1 MAKLPTLKDPSR
13 EARVFQF
20 RVKVMVVAIIASAFL
35 MLARLSYLQIIQ
47 HQHFTTL
54 AQENRLKLVAIPP
67 TRGLIYSRDGVLLAE
82 NRPSYVLEMVA
93 ENVENID
100 VALSEIHQVIPLE
113 TDSIEQLKSEIK
125 RRRGF
130 DPIAVK
136 SSLSDTEVAV
146 FSVNQYRFPGFRIVA
161 KLSRAYPQAEVMSHI
176 TGYVGRIS
184 EEEAANLDSRN
195 YRGTIYIG
203 KNGVEKAREEI
214 LHGEVGFQRIEV
226 NAQGRVIRVVDETPP
241 TPGANLYLTV
251 DAQLQRVAH
260 DLLEDKKGAIV
271 AIDPNNGDVL
281 AFVSRPTFDPN
292 LFVDGI
298 SQADYS
304 KLRDDKGRPLF
315 NRALQAQY
323 PPGSTIKPMVGLAG
337 LNAGIRAAGDTT
349 WCPGFFRLEG
359 DDHRYR
365 DWKKQGHG
373 HVNLNDSLAQ
383 SCDVYYY
390 SVAKDLTIDGID
402 LMLGQFGMG
411 SPTGIDLPGET
422 AGLLPS
428 RDWKRRAKSLPW
440 FPGETL
446 IAGIGQGFMLA
457 SPLQLASATATL
469 ANRGKRYIPRIVG
482 QIEEPESMQ
491 ASNVG
496 VYEKPT
502 VKVANPRHWQAVIDG
517 MVSVVHG
524 PRGTARRI
532 GTDAEY
538 QIAGKTGTAQLFR
551 IAQGESV
558 DNEQTP
564 EHLKDHALFVAFA
577 PADAPLIATA
587 IIVENGGS
595 GSAAAAPIAR
605 KLFDQYL
612 QRSELQN
619 ERGR

>member
-1 MAKLPTLKDPSR
+1 MAKLPTLKDPQR
-13 EARVFQF
+13 EAKIF
-20 RVKVMVVAIIASAFL
+20 
-35 MLARLSYLQIIQ
+35 LARVRVTVALIAMASCLILGRLIYLQVIQ

-54 AQENRLKLVAIPP
+54 AQDNRLKLVAIPP
-67 TRGLIYSRDGVLLAE
+67 TRGLIFSRDGEIVAE
-82 NRPSYVLEMVA
+82 NRPSFVLEMVA
-93 ENVENID
+93 ENVQDID
-100 VALSEIHQVIPLE
+100 TALSEISEFVSLE
-113 TDSIEQLKSEIK
+113 QDTVSQLKTELA

-130 DPIAVK
+130 DPVVVK
-136 SSLSDTEVAV
+136 TGLSEEEVAR
-146 FSVNQYRFPGFRIVA
+146 FSVNQYKFPGFRIVA
-161 KLSRAYPQAEVMSHI
+161 KLSRHYPLRDLMAHI

-184 EEEAANLDSRN
+184 EEEAKTIDERN
-195 YRGTIYIG
+195 YRGTTHIG

-214 LHGEVGFQRIEV
+214 LHGVVGLQRIEV

-241 TPGANLYLTV
+241 VPGANIYLTV
-251 DAQLQRVAH
+251 DAGLQRAAH
-260 DLLEDKKGAIV
+260 NALQEKKGAIV

-281 AFVSRPTFDPN
+281 AFVSKPSFDPN

-298 SQADYS
+298 SQKNYS
-304 KLRDDKGRPLF
+304 ALRDDVRRPLF

-337 LNAGIRAAGDTT
+337 LSNGIRSASAST

-359 DDHRYR
+359 DPHQYR

-373 HVNLNDSLAQ
+373 HVDLTNSLAQ

-390 SVAKDLTIDGID
+390 ALAKDLTIDGLHD
-402 LMLGQFGMG
+402 MLGKFGLG
-411 SPTGIDLPGET
+411 EPTGIDLPGET

-428 RDWKRRAKSLPW
+428 REWKRRAKSLPW

-446 IAGIGQGFMLA
+446 IAGIGQGFMLT
-457 SPLQLASATATL
+457 SPLQLAAATAAI
-469 ANRGKRYIPRIVG
+469 ANHGTRYIPRIVG
-482 QIEEPESMQ
+482 QIEEAQ
-491 ASNVG
+491 NLRATNVG
-496 VYEKPT
+496 LYERDRIILD
-502 VKVANPRHWQAVIDG
+502 NESHWQDIIDG

-532 GTDAEY
+532 GAKSSFL
-538 QIAGKTGTAQLFR
+538 IAGKTGTAQLFG

-558 DNEQTP
+558 DNDETP

-577 PADAPLIATA
+577 PADAPQIAVA

-605 KLFDQYL
+605 KLFDHYL
-612 QRSELQN
+612 VGEQPES
-619 ERGR
+619 

>member
-1 MAKLPTLKDPSR
+1 
-13 EARVFQF
+13 
-20 RVKVMVVAIIASAFL
+20 MVGLILIASCL
-35 MLARLSYLQIIQ
+35 ILGRLIYLQVLQ

-54 AQENRLKLVAIPP
+54 AQDNRLKLVAIPP
-67 TRGLIYSRDGVLLAE
+67 TRGLIFSRDGEIVAE
-82 NRPSYVLEMVA
+82 NRPSFVLEMVA
-93 ENVENID
+93 ENVQDID
-100 VALSEIHQVIPLE
+100 GALSEISIFVPLE
-113 TDSIEQLKSEIK
+113 QDIVDQLKIELS

-130 DPIAVK
+130 DPVVVK
-136 SSLSDTEVAV
+136 TGLSEEEVAR
-146 FSVNQYRFPGFRIVA
+146 FSVNQYKFPGFRIVA
-161 KLSRAYPQAEVMSHI
+161 KLSRHYPLGDLMAHI

-184 EEEAANLDSRN
+184 EEEANAIDERN
-195 YRGTIYIG
+195 YRGTSHIG

-214 LHGEVGFQRIEV
+214 LHGLVGLQRIEV

-241 TPGANLYLTV
+241 IPGANIYLTV
-251 DAQLQRVAH
+251 DAGLQRAAYAA
-260 DLLEDKKGAIV
+260 LEERKGAIV

-281 AFVSRPTFDPN
+281 AFVSKPSFDPN

-298 SQADYS
+298 SQKNYS
-304 KLRDDKGRPLF
+304 ALRDDTGRPLF

-337 LNAGIRAAGDTT
+337 LSNGIRSASEST

-359 DDHRYR
+359 DPHQYR

-373 HVNLNDSLAQ
+373 HVDLSNSLAQ

-390 SVAKDLTIDGID
+390 SLAKDLTIDGLHD
-402 LMLGQFGMG
+402 MLGKFGLG
-411 SPTGIDLPGET
+411 EPTGIDLPGET

-428 RDWKRRAKSLPW
+428 REWKRRAKSLPW

-446 IAGIGQGFMLA
+446 IAGIGQGFMLT
-457 SPLQLASATATL
+457 SPLQLAAATATL
-469 ANRGKRYIPRIVG
+469 ANRGTRYIPRIVG
-482 QIEEPESMQ
+482 QIEEPQKLQ
-491 ASNVG
+491 ATNVG
-496 VYEKPT
+496 LYERDRI
-502 VKVANPRHWQAVIDG
+502 VLENEQHWQEIIDG

-532 GTDAEY
+532 GVKSSFL
-538 QIAGKTGTAQLFR
+538 IAGKTGTAQLFG

-558 DNEQTP
+558 DNDETP

-577 PADAPLIATA
+577 PADAPQIAVA

-605 KLFDQYL
+605 KLFDHYL
-612 QRSELQN
+612 VGEQPES
-619 ERGR
+619 

>member
-1 MAKLPTLKDPSR
+1 MS
-13 EARVFQF
+13 
-20 RVKVMVVAIIASAFL
+20 VVIVLAALL
-35 MLARLSYLQIIQ
+35 MLARLSYLQIVQ
-47 HQHFTTL
+47 HQYFTTL
-54 AQENRLKLVAIPP
+54 AQDNRLKLVAIPP

-82 NRPSYVLEMVA
+82 NRPSFVLEMVS
-93 ENVENID
+93 ENVQNID
-100 VALSEIHQVIPLE
+100 TALSGINEIVSLE
-113 TDSIEQLKSEIK
+113 ADALEQLRNELA

-130 DPIAVK
+130 DPISVK
-136 SSLSDTEVAV
+136 TGLTDEEVAI
-146 FSVNQYRFPGFRIVA
+146 FSVNQHRFPGFRIVA
-161 KLSRAYPQAEVMSHI
+161 RLSRYYPLAETMGHV
-176 TGYVGRIS
+176 TGYVGRINQAES
-184 EEEAANLDSRN
+184 EAIDERN
-195 YRGTIYIG
+195 YRGTTHIG

-214 LHGEVGFQRIEV
+214 LHGTVGNRRIEV
-226 NAQGRVIRVVDETPP
+226 NAQGRVIRVVDEMPP
-241 TPGANLYLTV
+241 TPGANIYLTI
-251 DAQLQRVAH
+251 DSKLQRVAH
-260 DLLEDKKGAIV
+260 DALENKKGAIV

-298 SQADYS
+298 SQKDYS
-304 KLRDDKGRPLF
+304 KLRDDKQRPLF

-337 LNAGIRAAGDTT
+337 LNAGVRNPSETT

-390 SVAKDLTIDGID
+390 SVAQDLTLDGIHD
-402 LMLGQFGMG
+402 MLSQFGMG
-411 SPTGIDLPGET
+411 SATGIDLPGET
-422 AGLLPS
+422 NGLLPS
-428 RDWKRRAKSLPW
+428 REWKRRAKSLPW

-469 ANRGKRYIPRIVG
+469 AAKGKRYIPRIVG
-482 QIEEPESMQ
+482 QIEQSESLS

-496 VYEKPT
+496 LYERKTVAVSDPT
-502 VKVANPRHWQAVIDG
+502 HWQAVIDG

-524 PRGTARRI
+524 PRGTARRA
-532 GTDAEY
+532 GAKAEY
-538 QIAGKTGTAQLFR
+538 QFAGKTGTAQLFR
-551 IAQGESV
+551 IAQGESI
-558 DNEQTP
+558 DNDETP

-577 PADAPLIATA
+577 PVDSPIIAVA

-605 KLFDQYL
+605 TIFDHYL
-612 QRSELQN
+612 VGET
-619 ERGR
+619 GGG

>member
-1 MAKLPTLKDPSR
+1 MS
-13 EARVFQF
+13 
-20 RVKVMVVAIIASAFL
+20 VVIVLAALL
-35 MLARLSYLQIIQ
+35 MLARLSYLQIVQ
-47 HQHFTTL
+47 HQYFTTL
-54 AQENRLKLVAIPP
+54 AQDNRLKLVAIPP

-82 NRPSYVLEMVA
+82 NRPSFVLEMVS
-93 ENVENID
+93 ENVQNID
-100 VALSEIHQVIPLE
+100 TALSGINEIVSLE
-113 TDSIEQLKSEIK
+113 ADALEQLRNELA

-130 DPIAVK
+130 DPISVK
-136 SSLSDTEVAV
+136 TGLTDEEVAI
-146 FSVNQYRFPGFRIVA
+146 FSVNQHRFPGFRIVA
-161 KLSRAYPQAEVMSHI
+161 RLSRYYPLAETMGHV
-176 TGYVGRIS
+176 TGYVGRINQAES
-184 EEEAANLDSRN
+184 EAIDERN
-195 YRGTIYIG
+195 YRGTTHIG

-214 LHGEVGFQRIEV
+214 LHGTVGNRRIEV
-226 NAQGRVIRVVDETPP
+226 NAQGRVIRVVDEMPP
-241 TPGANLYLTV
+241 TPGANIYLTI
-251 DAQLQRVAH
+251 DSKLQRVAH
-260 DLLEDKKGAIV
+260 DALENKKGAIV

-298 SQADYS
+298 SQKDYS
-304 KLRDDKGRPLF
+304 KLRDDKQRPLF

-337 LNAGIRAAGDTT
+337 LNAGVRNPSETT

-390 SVAKDLTIDGID
+390 SVAKDLTIDGIHD
-402 LMLGQFGMG
+402 MLSQFGMG
-411 SPTGIDLPGET
+411 SATGIDLPGET
-422 AGLLPS
+422 NGLLPS
-428 RDWKRRAKSLPW
+428 REWKRRAKSLPW

-469 ANRGKRYIPRIVG
+469 AAKGKRYIPRIVG
-482 QIEEPESMQ
+482 QIEQSESLS

-496 VYEKPT
+496 LYERKTVAVSDPT
-502 VKVANPRHWQAVIDG
+502 HWQAVIDG

-524 PRGTARRI
+524 PRGTARRA
-532 GTDAEY
+532 GAKAEY
-538 QIAGKTGTAQLFR
+538 QFAGKTGTAQLFR
-551 IAQGESV
+551 IAQGESI
-558 DNEQTP
+558 DNDETP

-577 PADAPLIATA
+577 PVDSPIIAVA

-605 KLFDQYL
+605 TIFDHYL
-612 QRSELQN
+612 VGET
-619 ERGR
+619 GGG

>member
-1 MAKLPTLKDPSR
+1 MAKLPTLKDPHR
-13 EARVFQF
+13 EAKVFQARI
-20 RVKVMVVAIIASAFL
+20 RVMSVVIVLAALL
-35 MLARLSYLQIIQ
+35 MLARLSYLQIVQ
-47 HQHFTTL
+47 HQYFTTL
-54 AQENRLKLVAIPP
+54 AQDNRLKLVAIPP

-82 NRPSYVLEMVA
+82 NRPSFVLEMVS
-93 ENVENID
+93 ENVQNID
-100 VALSEIHQVIPLE
+100 TSLSGINEIVSLEADAL
-113 TDSIEQLKSEIK
+113 EQLKSELA

-130 DPIAVK
+130 DPISVK
-136 SSLSDTEVAV
+136 TGLTDEEVAI
-146 FSVNQYRFPGFRIVA
+146 FSVNQHRFPGFRIVA
-161 KLSRAYPQAEVMSHI
+161 KLSRYYPLAETMGHV
-176 TGYVGRIS
+176 TGYVGRINQAES
-184 EEEAANLDSRN
+184 EAIDERN
-195 YRGTIYIG
+195 YRGTTHIG

-214 LHGEVGFQRIEV
+214 LHGTVGNRRIEV
-226 NAQGRVIRVVDETPP
+226 NAQGRVIRVVDEMPP
-241 TPGANLYLTV
+241 TPGANIYLTI
-251 DAQLQRVAH
+251 DSKLQQVAH
-260 DLLEDKKGAIV
+260 DALENKKGAIV

-298 SQADYS
+298 SQKDYS
-304 KLRDDKGRPLF
+304 KLRDDKQRPLF

-337 LNAGIRAAGDTT
+337 LNAGVRNPSETT

-390 SVAKDLTIDGID
+390 SVAKDLTIDGIHD
-402 LMLGQFGMG
+402 MLSQFGMG
-411 SPTGIDLPGET
+411 SATGIDLPGET
-422 AGLLPS
+422 NGLLPS
-428 RDWKRRAKSLPW
+428 REWKRRAKSLPW

-469 ANRGKRYIPRIVG
+469 AAKGKRYIPRIVG
-482 QIEEPESMQ
+482 QIEQSESLS

-496 VYEKPT
+496 LYERKTVAVSNPT
-502 VKVANPRHWQAVIDG
+502 HWQAVIDG

-524 PRGTARRI
+524 PRGTARRS
-532 GTDAEY
+532 GAKAEY
-538 QIAGKTGTAQLFR
+538 QFAGKTGTAQLFR
-551 IAQGESV
+551 IAQGESI
-558 DNEQTP
+558 DNDETP

-577 PADAPLIATA
+577 PVDSPIIAVA

-605 KLFDQYL
+605 TIFDHYL
-612 QRSELQN
+612 IGETGG
-619 ERGR
+619 E